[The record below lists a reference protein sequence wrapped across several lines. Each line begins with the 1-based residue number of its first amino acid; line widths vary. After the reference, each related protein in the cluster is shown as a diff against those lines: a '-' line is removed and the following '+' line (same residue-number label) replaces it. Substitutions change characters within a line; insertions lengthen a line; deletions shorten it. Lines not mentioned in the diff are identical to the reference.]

1 MQQIFTLFTLTC
13 LLVTATL
20 TAQEDS
26 DSGAFIVETFNSYT
40 AGDTLGGLNGGSG
53 WAGPWMAMP
62 SSDSS
67 IIQGSGLSNTM
78 LVAGTSGSSLRL
90 FATGSTERSI
100 RIFDT
105 PLDTTDNADFW
116 FSAHLG
122 ATGDPAGTVGN
133 LILIDTTVGA
143 FQQVIIGKQFGQR
156 NIFAVGDGQVG
167 GATQTGRQF
176 AEEGASLIVGHM
188 VRVAG
193 RWELDLYVNP
203 DVSAENLEEDAA
215 QIINKAYTSG
225 NFNGVALR
233 IDGTG
238 TGLRWDTDD
247 IYFGSSYRDV
257 VPNDLE
263 QAEGPQTDAF
273 AVETFNSYTA
283 GDTLGGLD
291 GGSGWSSPWV
301 AAPAS
306 GSSLIRGSGL
316 LNNNLAAGT
325 SGNSLR
331 ITATGSLEQSN
342 RYLESVIDTTGNDDF
357 WFSAHLGASGTPGG
371 AVGNLILLDTTD
383 AAANQVIVGKPFP
396 DFRVFAGGAGQRGG
410 NTFSGRSFDG
420 SGASFVVGHMTRDT
434 GVWSLDLYVNPDVAA
449 EDLVEDSAQIINK
462 PYTSGNF
469 NGIAVRID
477 GGSTEL
483 VWDVDDIYLGG
494 SYRDVV
500 PADLETVTEAPPGAA
515 EPFSY
520 ELGASLI
527 GQDGGRGWAGP
538 WTLLTETG
546 EGTIEEG
553 GITSLPLLQAT
564 AGPKVR
570 FNEYLRAVRPLEGTY
585 GDNGRDFWLGWWFD
599 VDDGGNNVAHIVLAD
614 TATYGADGPGGQL
627 AQIGKLFGQATIGV
641 VGGGNA
647 AGSSAEEG
655 HFLVAHIITD
665 GTPTNDE
672 IIVWIDPALDA
683 MPSADT
689 ADITAGAD
697 LTNWNAIGFKFEGA
711 EDQPTSVA
719 FDNVILGFTF
729 QEVVP
734 GDLSDVDPP
743 NTPRAAVEVFDYA
756 PGQDL
761 NGADGGSGWAGPW
774 EAVSGTAVIAE
785 GSVNSPR
792 TCPVGNSASLMQSGS
807 DSPALYR
814 RDFLNP
820 FGTDENSETFY
831 ASFVLNGV
839 SKDIGNSALVSLVS
853 GDNNVLSI
861 GGTPGLSSLA
871 VIRNDDRA
879 PITSN
884 REVVQGIKWFVVR
897 LDINSLTGLATAYV
911 FLDPIS
917 DAIPSDETALFVV
930 ENVSIVDGITGIT
943 VSGSGAQTVSLAVD
957 DIRAGFS
964 YRDISCQFGSD
975 DPDLL
980 AYEPFNYDPGTRLV
994 GAGGENAFW
1003 NGPWTL
1009 GAANA
1014 TNTAIVRDGS
1024 LDVGALDEEANR
1036 VELSLLAEGEQLRID
1051 RELAFP
1057 IASDGRTYWLSF
1069 LMNTTNGA
1077 AANNVG
1083 NVVLRN
1089 SGISAADG
1097 QRILFGRLFG
1107 ERTLGSAIPGGAAR
1121 RTAVVDEGLHWIVVR
1136 MQTSPTADVDTVTLW
1151 IDPPAAATAPDT
1163 FSTGYQQYFTTPA
1176 LLDGADVVRMRVEGV
1191 QGDQVPYITEF
1202 DELALTTSWSSVVGT
1217 VNSIQ
1222 RQIDDPFGVRAYPN
1236 PFATALTIE
1245 YSLPVSGQ
1253 VAVDL
1258 LNLNGQVVQQ
1268 VREGVQPAGSQRI
1281 TLDAATLPD
1290 GVYML
1295 RIGQGGRHTTRK
1307 IVLLR

>member
-1 MQQIFTLFTLTC
+1 MQKTYTLLTLVN
-13 LLVTATL
+13 LLLTATL
-20 TAQEDS
+20 IAQEEP
-26 DSGAFIVETFNSYT
+26 DSGPFIIETFNSYT
-40 AGDTLGGLNGGSG
+40 AGDTLGGLDGGSG

-67 IIQGSGLSNTM
+67 IIQGNGLSNTM
-78 LVAGTSGSSLRL
+78 LAAGTSGNSLRL

-122 ATGDPAGTVGN
+122 ATGEPAGTVGN
-133 LILIDTTVGA
+133 LILIDTTVGP

-188 VRVAG
+188 VRVNG

-203 DVSAENLEEDAA
+203 DLAAENLEEGAA
-215 QIINKAYTSG
+215 QIINKVYTSG
-225 NFNGVALR
+225 NFNGVAIR

-247 IYFGSSYRDV
+247 IYFGSTYRDV
-257 VPNDLE
+257 VPADLVQE
-263 QAEGPQTDAF
+263 EGPQTAAF

-331 ITATGSLEQSN
+331 ITATGSLQQSN
-342 RYLESVIDTTGNDDF
+342 RYLESVIDSTDNEEF

-420 SGASFVVGHMTRDT
+420 SGATFVVGHMTRDT

-449 EDLVEDSAQIINK
+449 ENLVEDSAQIINK

-469 NGIAVRID
+469 NGVAVRID

-483 VWDVDDIYLGG
+483 VWDVDDIYLGA

-500 PADLETVTEAPPGAA
+500 PTDLETVTEAPPGAA
-515 EPFSY
+515 ESFSY
-520 ELGASLI
+520 DVGTSLI
-527 GQDGGRGWAGP
+527 GQEGGRGWAGP

-553 GITSLPLLQAT
+553 GVTSLPLLQAT

-599 VDDGGNNVAHIVLAD
+599 VEDGGDNVAHIVLAD
-614 TATYGADGPGGQL
+614 TATYEADGPGGQL

-689 ADITAGAD
+689 ADIAAGAD

-719 FDNVILGFTF
+719 FDNVLLGFTF

-734 GDLSDVDPP
+734 ADLDEVEPP

-820 FGTDENSETFY
+820 FGTDANSETFY

-879 PITSN
+879 PQTSN

-897 LDINSLTGLATAYV
+897 MDINSLTGLATAYV
-911 FLDPIS
+911 FLDPLA

-930 ENVSIVDGITGIT
+930 ENVSVVAGITGIT

-957 DIRAGFS
+957 DIRVGFS

-975 DPDLL
+975 DPNLL
-980 AYEPFNYDPGTRLV
+980 AYEPFNYEAGTILS

-1003 NGPWTL
+1003 NGAWTVSVDDSDNNAL
-1009 GAANA
+1009 ITEGSIEIAA
-1014 TNTAIVRDGS
+1014 
-1024 LDVGALDEEANR
+1024 LEEEANR
-1036 VELSLLAEGEQLRID
+1036 VEFQYTNGGILRVD
-1051 RELAFP
+1051 RQLAFP
-1057 IASDGRTYWLSF
+1057 LLSDGRTYWLSF
-1069 LMNTTNGA
+1069 LMNTTDGA
-1077 AANNVG
+1077 SADNVG
-1083 NVVLRN
+1083 NLVLRSSN
-1089 SGISAADG
+1089 VSADDG
-1097 QRILFGRLFG
+1097 QRFIFGRLFR
-1107 ERTLGSAIPGGAAR
+1107 ERTLGVAVPGGGGAR
-1121 RTAVVDEGLHWIVVR
+1121 RSSVTDEGLNWIVAR
-1136 MQTSPTADVDTVTLW
+1136 FQTSATSEADTVTMW
-1151 IDPPAAATAPDT
+1151 INPPTSGSQPDT
-1163 FSTGYQQYFTTPA
+1163 TSAGFALNFTTTS
-1176 LLDGADVVRMRVEGV
+1176 LQDGIDGIRLRTEG
-1191 QGDQVPYITEF
+1191 GGVPYVTQF
-1202 DELALTTSWSSVVGT
+1202 DEIAIATQWSSIVGT
-1217 VNSIQ
+1217 VNAIH
-1222 RQIDDPFGVRAYPN
+1222 RRVADPFAVRAYPN
-1236 PFATALTIE
+1236 PFATDLTIE
-1245 YSLPVSGQ
+1245 YNLPASGK
-1253 VAVDL
+1253 VTVEL

-1268 VREGVQPAGSQRI
+1268 LLSAVQPAGPQRS
-1281 TLDAATLPD
+1281 TLEAAALPN
-1290 GVYML
+1290 GVYL
-1295 RIGQGGRHTTRK
+1295 LCIDQGQRRTIRK
-1307 IVLLR
+1307 VVLLR

>member
-1 MQQIFTLFTLTC
+1 MQKIYTLLTLTC
-13 LLVTATL
+13 LLLTSTL
-20 TAQEDS
+20 IAQEEPD
-26 DSGAFIVETFNSYT
+26 GGPFAVETFNSYT

-53 WAGPWMAMP
+53 W
-62 SSDSS
+62 SSSW
-67 IIQGSGLSNTM
+67 I
-78 LVAGTSGSSLRL
+78 
-90 FATGSTERSI
+90 
-100 RIFDT
+100 
-105 PLDTTDNADFW
+105 
-116 FSAHLG
+116 
-122 ATGDPAGTVGN
+122 
-133 LILIDTTVGA
+133 
-143 FQQVIIGKQFGQR
+143 
-156 NIFAVGDGQVG
+156 
-167 GATQTGRQF
+167 
-176 AEEGASLIVGHM
+176 
-188 VRVAG
+188 
-193 RWELDLYVNP
+193 
-203 DVSAENLEEDAA
+203 
-215 QIINKAYTSG
+215 
-225 NFNGVALR
+225 
-233 IDGTG
+233 
-238 TGLRWDTDD
+238 
-247 IYFGSSYRDV
+247 
-257 VPNDLE
+257 
-263 QAEGPQTDAF
+263 
-273 AVETFNSYTA
+273 
-283 GDTLGGLD
+283 
-291 GGSGWSSPWV
+291 

-306 GSSLIRGSGL
+306 GSSEIRGSGL

-331 ITATGSLEQSN
+331 ITATGSLQQSN
-342 RYLESVIDTTGNDDF
+342 RYLESVIDTTENADF

-371 AVGNLILLDTTD
+371 AVGNLILVDTTN

-434 GVWSLDLYVNPDVAA
+434 GVWSLDLYVDPDVAA

-469 NGIAVRID
+469 NGVAVRID
-477 GGSTEL
+477 GPSTEL
-483 VWDVDDIYLGG
+483 IWDVDDIYLGA

-500 PADLETVTEAPPGAA
+500 PADLEAVTEAPPGAT

-520 ELGASLI
+520 IVGTSLI
-527 GQDGGRGWAGP
+527 GQDGGSGWAGP
-538 WTLLTETG
+538 WALLTETE

-553 GITSLPLLQAT
+553 GIASLPLLQST
-564 AGPKVR
+564 ASPKVR

-585 GDNGRDFWLGWWFD
+585 GDNGRDYWLGWWFD
-599 VDDGGNNVAHIVLAD
+599 VDDGGDNVAHIVLAD
-614 TATYGADGPGGQL
+614 TATYGAEGPGGQL

-665 GTPTNDE
+665 GTATNDQ

-697 LTNWNAIGFKFEGA
+697 LTNWNGIGFKFEGA

-719 FDNVILGFTF
+719 FDNVVLGFTF

-734 GDLSDVDPP
+734 ADLSDVEPP

-774 EAVSGTAVIAE
+774 EAISGTAVIAE

-814 RDFLNP
+814 REFLNP
-820 FGTDENSETFY
+820 FGTDTNSETFY

-897 LDINSLTGLATAYV
+897 MDINSLTGLATAYV
-911 FLDPIS
+911 FLDPLA

-930 ENVSIVDGITGIT
+930 ENVSIVNGITGIT

-957 DIRAGFS
+957 DIRVGFS

-975 DPDLL
+975 DPNLL
-980 AYEPFNYDPGTRLV
+980 AYEPFNYAAGTSLF

-1003 NGPWTL
+1003 NGPWTVSVDDSD
-1009 GAANA
+1009 
-1014 TNTAIVRDGS
+1014 NTATVTEGS
-1024 LDVGALDEEANR
+1024 IEIAALEEEANR
-1036 VELSLLAEGEQLRID
+1036 VEFQYTNGGILRVD

-1057 IASDGRTYWLSF
+1057 LESDGNTYWLSF
-1069 LMNTTNGA
+1069 LMNTTDGA
-1077 AANNVG
+1077 SADNVANLI
-1083 NVVLRN
+1083 LRS
-1089 SGISAADG
+1089 SGVSADDG
-1097 QRILFGRLFG
+1097 QRFIFGRLFRQ
-1107 ERTLGSAIPGGAAR
+1107 RTLGVAVPGDGGAR
-1121 RTAVVDEGLHWIVVR
+1121 RSDVIDEGLNWIVAR
-1136 MQTSPTADVDTVTLW
+1136 FQTSATNEADTVTMW
-1151 IDPPAAATAPDT
+1151 INPPASDTAPDT
-1163 FSTGYQQYFTTPA
+1163 TSAGFALNFTTTS
-1176 LLDGADVVRMRVEGV
+1176 LQDGIDGIRLRTEG
-1191 QGDQVPYITEF
+1191 GDVPYVTQF
-1202 DELALTTSWSSVVGT
+1202 DEIAIATQWSSIVGT

-1222 RQIDDPFGVRAYPN
+1222 WQVADPFAVRAYPN
-1236 PFATALTIE
+1236 PFATVLTVA
-1245 YSLPVSGQ
+1245 YTLPASGP
-1253 VAVDL
+1253 VTVDL

-1268 VREGVQPAGSQRI
+1268 LRREVQPAGPQR
-1281 TLDAATLPD
+1281 TALNAATLPN
-1290 GVYML
+1290 GVYLL
-1295 RIGQGGRHTTRK
+1295 RIDQGQRRTTRK
-1307 IVLLR
+1307 VILLR